1 MIRPIDDPALKR
13 DPDHLVERHVRP
25 LGIADIGRGLRYVV
39 PAGLHVGDDAHPS
52 MLGLLDG
59 DQRGSVPRIM
69 LPVRSRQR
77 HRPKEQRAGPRD
89 GREERDRRELASK
102 FRRQCRRYQIGF
114 PIVPELD
121 DRHR

>member
-25 LGIADIGRGLRYVV
+25 LGLADIGRGLRYVV

-59 DQRGSVPRIM
+59 DERGSVPWIM
-69 LPVRSRQR
+69 LPVRRRQR
-77 HRPKEQRAGPRD
+77 HRPKKQGAGPRD
-89 GREERDRRELASK
+89 AGEQRDRCELARK
-102 FRRQCRRYQIGF
+102 FRRQCRRHQVAI
-114 PIVPELD
+114 PDHPSV
-121 DRHR
+121 R